1 MPAKAGIQGQA
12 RVKWPWIPAF
22 AGMTDTYG
30 EDAMKRSTQR
40 ILTTHVGSLPR
51 PDDLRALILKKQQ
64 GEAVDEAAFAARVR
78 RAVGEAVRHQGDAG
92 IDILADGEM
101 GRIGFI
107 PYVNERLAGI
117 EPSKTAE
124 SANYW
129 GLSREY
135 QAFPEFYAWA
145 AGMPGTAGQTG
156 RTRWVCTGPI
166 SYKGLPALEND
177 IATLQAALAGVP
189 HEEAFM
195 PAVSPA
201 NLANWNRNEHYKN
214 EEEYL
219 YALAEALS
227 EEYRA
232 IIDAGLVLQVDD
244 PLLASYYVMHPEASV
259 EDCRKWAIV
268 RVDALNHAL
277 RGLPADR
284 IRYHTCYSIN
294 IGPRVHDMELKHI
307 VDIMLRVN
315 AGAYSFEAANPRH
328 EHEWQVWE
336 SAKLPEGKALI
347 PGVITHSSNI
357 VEHPELI
364 AQRIA
369 RFAGAVGRENVI
381 AGADCGFASFAATCE
396 VHPSVVWVKLKALA
410 DGARLASA
418 AL

>member
-1 MPAKAGIQGQA
+1 
-12 RVKWPWIPAF
+12 
-22 AGMTDTYG
+22 
-30 EDAMKRSTQR
+30 MKRSTDR

-51 PDDLRALILKKQQ
+51 PDDLRALFQKKQQ
-64 GEAVDEAAFAARVR
+64 GEAIDEAAFAARVKTAVAETVR
-78 RAVGEAVRHQGDAG
+78 RQAEAG
-92 IDILADGEM
+92 IDIVADGEM

-117 EPSKTAE
+117 EPSATAD

-129 GLSREY
+129 GQSREY
-135 QAFPEFYAWA
+135 RAFPEFYAWA
-145 AGMPGTAGQTG
+145 ASVPGTAGQTG
-156 RTRWVCTGPI
+156 RTRWVCTGPV
-166 SYKGLPALEND
+166 SYKGHAALQRD
-177 IATLQAALAGVP
+177 IDNLKAALAGQR

-195 PAVSPA
+195 PAVSPS
-201 NLANWNRNEHYKN
+201 NLANWNRNEHYKT

-219 YALAEALS
+219 YALAEALR

-232 IIDAGLVLQVDD
+232 IIEAGLVLQVDD

-259 EDCRKWAIV
+259 EDCRKWAMG
-268 RVDALNHAL
+268 RVEVLNHAL
-277 RGLPADR
+277 SGLPADR

-294 IGPRVHDMELKHI
+294 IGPRVHDMELKHLI
-307 VDIMLRVN
+307 DVMLRVN

-328 EHEWQVWE
+328 EHEWKVWQE
-336 SAKLPEGKALI
+336 VTLPEGKSVI

-364 AQRIA
+364 AERIG
-369 RFAGAVGRENVI
+369 RFAQAVGRENVI

-410 DGARLASA
+410 DGASLASRE
-418 AL
+418 LWR

>member
-1 MPAKAGIQGQA
+1 MQ
-12 RVKWPWIPAF
+12 
-22 AGMTDTYG
+22 
-30 EDAMKRSTQR
+30 RSTDR

-51 PDDLRALILKKQQ
+51 PADLYEMIKAKQE
-64 GEAVDEAAFAARVR
+64 GGSIGDAAFAARVKA
-78 RAVGEAVRHQGDAG
+78 AVAETVKRQADAG
-92 IDILADGEM
+92 IDIVADGEM
-101 GRIGFI
+101 GRVGFI

-117 EPSKTAE
+117 EPSRGLE

-129 GLSREY
+129 NQSREY

-145 AGMPGTAGQTG
+145 SQMPGTAGQTG
-156 RTRWVCTGPI
+156 RTRWVCTGPVT
-166 SYKGLPALEND
+166 YKGMAALTQD
-177 IATLQAALAGVP
+177 IATLKAALAGIRY
-189 HEEAFM
+189 EEAFM

-201 NLANWNRNEHYKN
+201 NLANWNRNEHYN
-214 EEEYL
+214 SEEEYL
-219 YALAEALS
+219 YALAEALAH
-227 EEYRA
+227 EYRA

-244 PLLASYYVMHPEASV
+244 PLFASYYVMHPEASV
-259 EDCRKWAIV
+259 EDCRKWAMT

-277 RGLPADR
+277 LGLPEDK

-294 IGPRVHDMELKHI
+294 IGPRVHDMELGHI

-336 SAKLPEGKALI
+336 NVKLPAGKSLI
-347 PGVITHSSNI
+347 PGFITHSSNI

-369 RFAGAVGRENVI
+369 RFAGAVGKENVI

-396 VHPSVVWVKLKALA
+396 VHPSVVWVKLAALA
-410 DGARLASA
+410 GGARIASRELWKKA
-418 AL
+418 A

>member
-1 MPAKAGIQGQA
+1 
-12 RVKWPWIPAF
+12 
-22 AGMTDTYG
+22 
-30 EDAMKRSTQR
+30 MKRSTDR

-51 PDDLRALILKKQQ
+51 PDDLRAMILKKQQ
-64 GEAVDEAAFAARVR
+64 GENVDEAAFAARVKS
-78 RAVGEAVRHQGDAG
+78 AVAEVVGRQAEAG
-92 IDILADGEM
+92 IDIMADGEM

-117 EPSKTAE
+117 TPSPTAE
-124 SANYW
+124 GANYW

-156 RTRWVCTGPI
+156 RTRCVCTGPV
-166 SYKGLPALEND
+166 SYKGMAALQQD
-177 IATLQAALAGVP
+177 IATLKEALAGVP

-195 PAVSPA
+195 PA
-201 NLANWNRNEHYKN
+201 LT
-214 EEEYL
+214 
-219 YALAEALS
+219 
-227 EEYRA
+227 
-232 IIDAGLVLQVDD
+232 
-244 PLLASYYVMHPEASV
+244 
-259 EDCRKWAIV
+259 

-277 RGLPADR
+277 KGLPQDR

-315 AGAYSFEAANPRH
+315 AGAYSFEAGNPRH

-336 SAKLPEGKALI
+336 GVNLPEGKALI

-369 RFAGAVGRENVI
+369 RFAEAVGRENVI

-410 DGARLASA
+410 DGARLASMALWKKA
-418 AL
+418 A

>member
-1 MPAKAGIQGQA
+1 M
-12 RVKWPWIPAF
+12 R
-22 AGMTDTYG
+22 
-30 EDAMKRSTQR
+30 RSTER

-51 PDDLRALILKKQQ
+51 PDDLRAMILKKQR
-64 GEAVDEAAFAARVR
+64 GEGIDEAAFAARVKS
-78 RAVGEAVRHQGDAG
+78 AVGEIVRRQAEAG
-92 IDILADGEM
+92 IDIVADGEM

-107 PYVNERLAGI
+107 PYVNERLTGI
-117 EPSKTAE
+117 EPSATSE
-124 SANYW
+124 TANYW
-129 GLSREY
+129 NQSREY
-135 QAFPEFYAWA
+135 QAFPEFYAWTA
-145 AGMPGTAGQTG
+145 QMPGAAGQTG
-156 RTRWVCTGPI
+156 RTRWVCSGPV
-166 SYKGLPALEND
+166 SYQGMAALQQD
-177 IATLQAALAGVP
+177 IATLKSALAGVR

-195 PAVSPA
+195 PAVSPS
-201 NLANWNRNEHYKN
+201 NLANWNRNEHYSS

-219 YALAEALS
+219 YALADALH

-232 IIDAGLVLQVDD
+232 IIEAGLVLQVDD

-259 EDCRKWAIV
+259 EECRNWATA

-294 IGPRVHDMELKHI
+294 IGPRVHDMELRHI

-328 EHEWQVWE
+328 EHEWKVWQE
-336 SAKLPEGKALI
+336 VTLPEGKSLI

-357 VEHPELI
+357 VEHPELV
-364 AQRIA
+364 AERVG
-369 RFAGAVGRENVI
+369 RFAQAVGRENVI

-418 AL
+418 ALWRRAA

>member
-1 MPAKAGIQGQA
+1 
-12 RVKWPWIPAF
+12 
-22 AGMTDTYG
+22 
-30 EDAMKRSTQR
+30 MKRSTQR

-51 PDDLRALILKKQQ
+51 PDDLRAMILRKQQ
-64 GEAVDEAAFAARVR
+64 GERIDEAAFSARVKS
-78 RAVGEAVRHQGDAG
+78 AVAEVVKRQTDAG
-92 IDILADGEM
+92 IDIVADGEM

-107 PYVNERLAGI
+107 PYVNERLEGI
-117 EPSKTAE
+117 APSPTSE

-156 RTRWVCTGPI
+156 RTRWVCTGPV
-166 SYKGLPALEND
+166 SYKGLPALQND
-177 IATLQAALAGVP
+177 IATLKAALKGVP

-201 NLANWNRNEHYKN
+201 NLLNWNRNEHYGS

-219 YALAEALS
+219 YALADALR

-232 IIDAGLVLQVDD
+232 IIDAGLILQVDD
-244 PLLASYYVMHPEASV
+244 PLLASYYVMHPESSI
-259 EDCRKWAIV
+259 EDCRKWALT

-277 RGLPADR
+277 RGLPQDK

-294 IGPRVHDMELKHI
+294 IGPRVHDIELKHI

-315 AGAYSFEAANPRH
+315 AGAYSFEAGNPRH

-336 SAKLPEGKALI
+336 GVKLPEGKSLI

-364 AQRIA
+364 AQRIG
-369 RFAGAVGRENVI
+369 RFASAVGRENVI

-410 DGARLASA
+410 DGARIASHELWQKA
-418 AL
+418 A